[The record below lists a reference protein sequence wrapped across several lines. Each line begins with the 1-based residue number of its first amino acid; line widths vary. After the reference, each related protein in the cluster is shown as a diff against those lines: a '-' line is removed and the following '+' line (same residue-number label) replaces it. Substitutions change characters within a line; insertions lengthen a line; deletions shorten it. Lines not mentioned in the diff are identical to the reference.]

1 MRLFCVNTVIIVRD
15 KYAHVYRERE
25 RDTVR
30 VVRVIGKRRK
40 VEASSYLALATAAS
54 SLFTEREYLRIDIDR
69 TETNRRRRI
78 RDQIK
83 VTTKQRT
90 H

>member
-1 MRLFCVNTVIIVRD
+1 MRTCTRRESDDV
-15 KYAHVYRERE
+15 HVA
-25 RDTVR
+25 
-30 VVRVIGKRRK
+30 RVIGKRRK